1 MGMGRER
8 KRPSQRNIVKED
20 SVELYKGL
28 DGWEKGGIK
37 ADCPHF
43 KPWTQNFKNAGFRR
57 RAPNKRGAQFSMYPQ
72 CLELCYTVRYT
83 WYVVSTST

>member
-1 MGMGRER
+1 MGRER

-28 DGWEKGGIK
+28 DILKFGKKGGIK

-57 RAPNKRGAQFSMYPQ
+57 RAPNRCPVLHVSSVPG
-72 CLELCYTVRYT
+72 TVLH
-83 WYVVSTST
+83 S

>member
-1 MGMGRER
+1 MGREKEAKPKKYC
-8 KRPSQRNIVKED
+8 KRD

-57 RAPNKRGAQFSMYPQ
+57 RAQMGAQFSMYPQ

-83 WYVVSTST
+83 WYVVSTILVLL